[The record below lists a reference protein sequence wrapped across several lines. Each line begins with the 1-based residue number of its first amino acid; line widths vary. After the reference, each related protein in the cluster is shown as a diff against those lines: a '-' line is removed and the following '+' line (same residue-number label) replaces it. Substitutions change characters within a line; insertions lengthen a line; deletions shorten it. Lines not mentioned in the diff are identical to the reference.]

1 MNPAGINARNAS
13 TGSTKATRQYR
24 RKRRDRINTLFSY
37 HPYKSA
43 LHCVQW
49 GQMRRGA
56 APPSVNH
63 QIGATIAVVF
73 KSFHNFSY
81 ATRAGQERSPLPATL
96 DGTFDVVFDANGSL
110 SPREGERLIRHGGK
124 VIDIVP
130 TRQKFL
136 KALVSRSRKV
146 VISNMKAENLQPV
159 VDLAAARKL
168 AIPIAQTISLADA
181 PALLSSL
188 EQGERLNGKVVIAF

>member
-1 MNPAGINARNAS
+1 MQS
-13 TGSTKATRQYR
+13 VTGRVGPKYVAQAQSLGLSLALDYTR
-24 RKRRDRINTLFSY
+24 
-37 HPYKSA
+37 
-43 LHCVQW
+43 
-49 GQMRRGA
+49 
-56 APPSVNH
+56 
-63 QIGATIAVVF
+63 
-73 KSFHNFSY
+73 
-81 ATRAGQERSPLPATL
+81 PLPATL